1 MVGREL
7 EQKLGIDKVEEN
19 YRRTVKQRKKERKK
33 RRENYNH
40 VKCNKF

>member
-33 RRENYNH
+33 EKTR
-40 VKCNKF
+40 KLQSC